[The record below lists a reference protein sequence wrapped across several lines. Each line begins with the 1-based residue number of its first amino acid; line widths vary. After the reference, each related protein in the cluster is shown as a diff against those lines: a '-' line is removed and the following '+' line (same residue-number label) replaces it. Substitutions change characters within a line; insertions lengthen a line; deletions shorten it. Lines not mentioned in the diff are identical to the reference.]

1 MKNRIF
7 MTVLMVAVCLSLSA
21 DGNDQQD
28 VQETTVIRVLLP
40 TKDSGPWPCVY
51 YMLNSNEELDG
62 IKPEKWAGRCISEED
77 WAWGDG
83 PFSSQN
89 DQFLKTRWGS
99 DRLPIL
105 IRRHFTLSAEEISNI
120 SQSTITLTY
129 SYDENPK
136 VYLNGVLI
144 TSKIGFND
152 NNYAT
157 YTLTLRNK
165 NILKEGDNV
174 LAVSLNAG
182 EGSGHID
189 YGLTMTSPYVPTGI
203 TQTNYI
209 HDTTDM
215 IIYDLQ
221 GCRVENPSPGVYIT
235 NGKKIIIK

>member
-1 MKNRIF
+1 MRNRIF
-7 MTVLMVAVCLSLSA
+7 MTVLMAAVCLSLLA

-28 VQETTVIRVLLP
+28 MQETTVTRVLLP

-51 YMLNSNEELDG
+51 YMLNSNEELNG
-62 IKPEKWAGRCISEED
+62 ITAAQWAGRCISEDD

-83 PFSSQN
+83 PFSSMD

-105 IRRHFTLSAEEISNI
+105 IRRHFTLTAEEISNI
-120 SQSTITLTY
+120 TRSTITLTY
-129 SYDENPK
+129 SYDEDPRI
-136 VYLNGVLI
+136 YLNGYLL
-144 TSKIGFND
+144 TSKTGYND
-152 NNYAT
+152 DNYAT
-157 YTLTLRNK
+157 YTLNVRNK
-165 NILKEGDNV
+165 NNLKEGDNV
-174 LAVSLNAG
+174 LAVSLRAG
-182 EGSGHID
+182 VGSGHID

-221 GCRVENPSPGVYIT
+221 GCRVESPSSGIYIT